1 MARNLVMTSFKLLLA
16 APIQFS
22 FPSSPRRPS
31 TKKRHKNRNGWKKNK
46 NSRGLCLRDK
56 GKKIELIRQIETRST
71 LIVVI
76 QTISERSKKKKNIN
90 PKK

>member
-1 MARNLVMTSFKLLLA
+1 MTSFKLLLA

-22 FPSSPRRPS
+22 FPPQGNPAQRKG
-31 TKKRHKNRNGWKKNK
+31 TKTETDGKKK
-46 NSRGLCLRDK
+46 GGDSVLRDK
-56 GKKIELIRQIETRST
+56 EKIELIRQIETRST

-76 QTISERSKKKKNIN
+76 QTISERSKKKNIN